1 MKDIRRTLRTA
12 AMLMMVL
19 VLAVGMCACGGDDKD
34 KEADQAETE
43 QAEENAPKV
52 VKSIIGIDEDTG
64 GALPLQIDSVTLFED
79 GSVVIIPTDDLKKNE
94 IKEEGVDGIYP
105 FADSGKVKDIYLV
118 NFGNGGYR
126 TIVCL
131 MEDGSL
137 SALSANSLLQDHIA
151 VVMDNVTNRDDYESI
166 EQTKDE
172 DEEAFLVI
180 GHTREGDEIELDNSL
195 NF

>member
-1 MKDIRRTLRTA
+1 MKDVRRILTRV

-19 VLAVGMCACGGDDKD
+19 VLAVSMCACGGDDKNTT
-34 KEADQAETE
+34 EEEQAEIE
-43 QAEENAPKV
+43 QEEENAPKV
-52 VKSIIGIDEDTG
+52 VKSIYGVDEDTE

-94 IKEEGVDGIYP
+94 IKEEGVEGIYP

-118 NFGNGGYR
+118 KFGNGGYR

-131 MEDGSL
+131 MDDGSL

-151 VVMDNVTNRDDYESI
+151 VVMDNVTNRDDYKSI
-166 EQTKDE
+166 EQVKGE
-172 DEEAFLVI
+172 DAYLVV
-180 GHTREGDEIELDNSL
+180 GHTTEGEDVELDNSL